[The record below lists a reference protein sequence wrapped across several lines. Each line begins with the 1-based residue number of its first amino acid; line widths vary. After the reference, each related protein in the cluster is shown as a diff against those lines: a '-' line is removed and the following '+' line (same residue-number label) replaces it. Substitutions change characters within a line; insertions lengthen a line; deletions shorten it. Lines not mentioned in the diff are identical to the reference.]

1 MRKLWFPITLLA
13 ALLLTACG
21 QAAAPA
27 ATPTPT
33 LVPLPTT
40 IPATCTV
47 EGSLPPVDPA
57 DAARFAPVTDADW
70 VLGPKDAK
78 VTLLEY
84 SDFQCPYCA
93 MIAPVLEQVQ
103 KENAADV
110 RVVYRHL
117 PLPNH
122 DKAMLGAQAAEAA
135 GAQGKFWEMNS
146 AIFAAQS
153 DWVDDSVDAFRTW
166 LIEQAGTLKLD
177 VDKFTADMDSEE
189 TIAKVRAAQNDSQ
202 KSQVDYTPY
211 LVING
216 RVYPENMPRD
226 VQTISAIV
234 KLIQMEDI
242 QYTSCPEMTIDP
254 AKQYTATLK
263 TEKGDI
269 VIQLLPDKAPMAVNS
284 FVFLAREGWFNGIT
298 FHRVLPGFVA
308 QTGDPTGT
316 GFGGP
321 GYAYGNEI
329 SDLRFDG
336 EGVVGMANA
345 GVDSNGSQFFITLDA
360 VSNLDDGYTVFGR
373 VISGMDVVK
382 NLTPRD
388 PQSGEVLPPGDKV
401 IEVTITE
408 K

>member
-1 MRKLWFPITLLA
+1 MTLLA
-13 ALLLTACG
+13 ALLLAACG
-21 QAAAPA
+21 QAATPA
-27 ATPTPT
+27 VTPTPT
-33 LVPLPTT
+33 LAPMPTT
-40 IPATCTV
+40 APATCTV
-47 EGSLPPVDPA
+47 ESSLPAVDPV
-57 DAARFAPVTDADW
+57 DAARFTAVTENDW
-70 VLGPKDAK
+70 ILGPVDAK

-93 MIAPVLEQVQ
+93 MVAPVLEQVQ
-103 KENAADV
+103 KEYPNDV
-110 RVVYRHL
+110 RVVFRHF
-117 PLPNH
+117 PLPSH
-122 DKAMLGAQAAEAA
+122 DKARLGAQATEAA
-135 GAQGKFWEMNS
+135 GAQGKFWEMNR

-153 DWVDDSVDAFRTW
+153 DWAAGTVEEFHTW
-166 LIEQAGTLKLD
+166 LIQQAGTLGLD
-177 VDKFTADMDSEE
+177 VDKFTADLDSEA
-189 TIAKVRAAQNDSQ
+189 TVAKVLAAQNDSQ
-202 KSQVDYTPY
+202 KSMVDYTPY
-211 LVING
+211 IVING
-216 RVYPENMPRD
+216 RVFPDSLPRD

-234 KLIQMEDI
+234 KLILMEDI
-242 QYTSCPEMTIDP
+242 QYTACPPMTVDP

-284 FVFLAREGWFNGIT
+284 FVFLAREGWFDGIT

-321 GYAYGNEI
+321 GYAFGTEI

-345 GVDSNGSQFFITLDA
+345 GVDSNGSQFFITYDTIGDLDG
-360 VSNLDDGYTVFGR
+360 GYTVFGR

-382 NLTPRD
+382 KLTARD
-388 PQSGEVLPPGDKV
+388 PQSGAQLPPGDKI
-401 IEVTITE
+401 IEVTIAE